1 MKSQRRLAYGG
12 HGRGPGQGQC
22 RAVGM
27 ASSMT
32 QRRRR
37 VTKWSRVRSEAEPR
51 ETIVDVDAGLSLLDL
66 VEVLSVEVRSTIR
79 YIFSDA
85 DE

>member
-1 MKSQRRLAYGG
+1 
-12 HGRGPGQGQC
+12 
-22 RAVGM
+22 M
-27 ASSMT
+27 ASGMT
-32 QRRRR
+32 ERRRR

-51 ETIVDVDAGLSLLDL
+51 ETDEMVVDVDAGLSLLDL